1 MIREYYYV
9 GSLLPDLQI
18 GMPPELT
25 FKDLMQILS
34 INLQASDLKKVEV
47 IRRLFDIYHLKAL
60 AKGTPF
66 SERGNFDEN
75 DLEEAL
81 VTKSGL
87 PEYFQ
92 DYLERHQSKEERLQD
107 FTALLSLYFNRE
119 MEGSS
124 GFIKELMRMERDSR
138 LVMLALRAKKFSRD
152 VTKELQ
158 YEDPDDDLVASILAQ
173 KDAVSFDPPDEYQDL
188 KSLYEENAEEPLK
201 LQQAV
206 AEWKFEKIAQMEGVD
221 PFSIDKILGYTARL
235 VLAEKWLELDEQK
248 GKEIVDNILKEAT

>member
-1 MIREYYYV
+1 MINKYYYV

-18 GMPPELT
+18 GMPPELS
-25 FKDLMQILS
+25 FSDLMQLLA
-34 INLQASDLKKVEV
+34 INLHSTDLKKLEV

-60 AKGTPF
+60 TKSSSF

-75 DLEEAL
+75 DLEEAI

-92 DYLERHQSKEERLQD
+92 DYLEKHQAKEERLKD
-107 FTALLSLYFNRE
+107 FTALLSQYFNRE
-119 MEGSS
+119 MEASS
-124 GFIKELMRMERDSR
+124 GFIKDLMRMERDSR

-173 KDAVSFDPPDEYQDL
+173 KDAHTFDPPDEYQDL
-188 KSLYEENAEEPLK
+188 KALYEENAEEPLK
-201 LQQAV
+201 LQQAI
-206 AEWKFEKIAQMEGVD
+206 AEWKFEKISQMEGID
-221 PFSIDKILGYTARL
+221 PFSMDKILGYTAKLIL
-235 VLAEKWLELDEQK
+235 VEKWLELDEPK
-248 GKEIVDNILKEAT
+248 GIEIVDNILKEAT